1 VVPTSASIMH
11 SGFKI
16 LLACLIVSAPIAM
29 WTLNRRESSLLS
41 TSTRTDASA
50 TTKEVH
56 SAQLRVGHND
66 LFGDGER
73 AGNDNGAA
81 STDQGGGGGGG
92 DGGGG
97 GGGGASDGE
106 LRAAREKAKVNE
118 ARVQQLEVEVSKL
131 HKVRALTRCLLRMR

>member
-92 DGGGG
+92 GGDG